1 MVERP
6 IVATASKHSPD
17 FFQKGPRQPVGPK
30 AGAPTE
36 GQNKGS
42 AQRDAIKALAAVTPK
57 IVEHRGAAG
66 TLAQAMPGDRKSTR
80 LNSSHVAISY
90 AVFCLKKKKKD
101 KQKKERHRKGADV
114 RGPRTHKRWR
124 D

>member
-66 TLAQAMPGDRKSTR
+66 TLAQAMPGGGQHRFTR
-80 LNSSHVAISY
+80 SQYLVQGIR
-90 AVFCLKKKKKD
+90 VLI
-101 KQKKERHRKGADV
+101 ERINAGEIGRASC
-114 RGPRTHKRWR
+114 RERE
-124 D
+124 